1 MRELYRDYSPDPVYD
16 EDMRTLLP
24 ILLIMVLSFSGLAA
38 TPLTNRTPRQTV
50 DCLITLEIDAQGRT
64 KVISDNTLPHASARY
79 YGQMLQVLAVNGA
92 SWLSRIEFRQ
102 PVTAVAAR
110 TDGGA
115 AWLRADA
122 GAPVALP
129 SDDKDFA
136 PPVKGKSFTIHTS
149 RKPTKIQLI
158 VRGDRIPGYRTS
170 ERPGLHL
177 QREQARDVMS
187 RFRQVLSSG
196 RTTGLERYLPAHGIL
211 YKSGKT
217 ISRLTPAEAL
227 SRLSLR
233 SSKSPNM
240 RQSGSRILIDI
251 SGPDSTQRWTIEEAA
266 GNWRVTK
273 IEDLNFVLPGANL
286 TRNPQ
291 RL

>member
-1 MRELYRDYSPDPVYD
+1 MVYLVGMRAY
-16 EDMRTLLP
+16 LP
-24 ILLIMVLSFSGLAA
+24 ILLLVALSFSGLYA
-38 TPLTNRTPRQTV
+38 TPVTNRISRQTV
-50 DCLITLEIDAQGRT
+50 NCLITLEIDAQGRT
-64 KVISDNTLPHASARY
+64 KVISDNTIPHASARY

-92 SWLSRIEFRQ
+92 SWMARIEFRQ
-102 PVTAVAAR
+102 PVIAVAAR

-115 AWLRADA
+115 SWLRADTRT
-122 GAPVALP
+122 PVALP
-129 SDDKDFA
+129 SEDRDFA
-136 PPVKGKSFTIHTS
+136 PPVKGKSFSIHTS
-149 RKPTKIQLI
+149 RKPTKVQLI
-158 VRGDRIPGYRTS
+158 VRGERLPGYQTS

-187 RFRQVLSSG
+187 RFRQALASG

-211 YKSGKT
+211 YKSGKSV
-217 ISRLTPAEAL
+217 SRLTPAEAL